1 MAQRRKKTWG
11 DTYTAQVVVNYT
23 PLGPVNHLKIR
34 RHDGKTNRLTWDE
47 LMVIKN
53 EMLGEDACA
62 IELFPRDCDVVNEAN
77 IRHLWELPQGVLPEG
92 FGLHKR
98 GG

>member
-1 MAQRRKKTWG
+1 MSRRRKKTWG
-11 DTYTAQVVVNYT
+11 DTYTAQVVVSYT

-34 RHDGKTNRLTWDE
+34 RHDGGTNRLTWDE

-77 IRHLWELPQGVLPEG
+77 IRHLWELPEGVLPEG

-98 GG
+98 DG

>member
-23 PLGPVNHLKIR
+23 PLGPVNHLKVC

-62 IELFPRDCDVVNEAN
+62 IELFPRVCAVVNEVN
-77 IRHLWELPQGVLPEG
+77 IRHLWELPEGVLLEG
-92 FGLHKR
+92 FGLKKR
-98 GG
+98 DG